1 MRRQAP
7 ERIVVK
13 KGTIRRPKGTGTL
26 QREPSGLY
34 TIRAVINGHHVAKTT
49 GTRDHDEALKKLE
62 EFMAPFVHRDKLMA
76 LKMLEARVAGVEKRE
91 ELEEANRAQM
101 LLCNSWWYY
110 IDSCRRRD
118 ASEAT
123 LVSKKNVWG
132 NFVSWIGLVYEE
144 NMEVRAVTPEIADAY
159 LLYLKRCVSPTT
171 WNNRLCYLREIYRV
185 IMEKAKAKGNPF
197 DGIPLLPKDC
207 HSRREL
213 APVEIRRLLAE
224 AERRGDCWRSLVLTG
239 LYTGLRLGDCCRLT
253 WEKINLE
260 REIIQL
266 IPSKTRRI
274 SPNRIV
280 TIPIHP
286 HLAKIYQRLSVGRE
300 SPDVDEE
307 KTPNGG
313 VEPKYVL
320 PEIGKMYAKAPHR
333 VSFNLEKIFKSA
345 GIRMSVVVDGRRCK
359 VPEATFHSLRH
370 TFVSMAANAGIPLHI
385 IQSIV
390 GHESRAMTWHYYHE
404 DEGMLR
410 KAIATIPSF
419 EEVNEK

>member
-1 MRRQAP
+1 M
-7 ERIVVK
+7 K
-13 KGTIRRPKGTGTL
+13 KGTIRRNRGTGSL

-34 TIRAVINGHHVAKTT
+34 TIRTVINGHHVAKTT
-49 GTRDHDEALKKLE
+49 GTRDHDKALKMLE
-62 EFMAPFVHRDKLMA
+62 EFMAPFVHRDKIMS

-91 ELEEANRAQM
+91 EIEEENRSRM

-118 ASEAT
+118 VSQST
-123 LVSKKNVWG
+123 LAAKKTVWA
-132 NFVSWIGLVYEE
+132 NFVNWIALVYEE
-144 NMEVRAVTPEIADAY
+144 NMEVRAVTPEIVETY
-159 LLYLKRCVSPTT
+159 LLYLKKCVSATT

-185 IMEKAKAKGNPF
+185 IMNKAKAKVNPF
-197 DGIPLLPKDC
+197 NGIPLLPTDC

-213 APVEIRRLLAE
+213 APVEIRRLLTE
-224 AERRGDCWRSLVLTG
+224 AGRRGDSWRTLVLTG

-253 WEKINLE
+253 WEKVNLE

-266 IPSKTRRI
+266 VPSKTRRI

-286 HLAKIYQRLSVGRE
+286 HLAKIYQTLSVGRE
-300 SPDVDEE
+300 NTDGGERNASGGNAE
-307 KTPNGG
+307 PN
-313 VEPKYVL
+313 YIL
-320 PEIGKMYAKAPHR
+320 PEIGKMYVNAPHR
-333 VSFNLEKIFKSA
+333 VSSNLEKIFKAA
-345 GIRMSVVVDGRRCK
+345 GIQMSVAVDGRRCK

-410 KAIATIPSF
+410 EAIATIPSF
-419 EEVNEK
+419 EEVTKK

>member
-1 MRRQAP
+1 M
-7 ERIVVK
+7 K
-13 KGTIRRPKGTGTL
+13 KGTIRRGKGTGSL
-26 QREPSGLY
+26 QRESTGVY
-34 TIRAVINGHHVAKTT
+34 TIRVVFNGQRFAKST
-49 GTRDHDEALKKLE
+49 GTRDHDKALKMLE
-62 EFMAPFVHRDKLMA
+62 EFVAPFVHKEKLMA
-76 LKMLEARVAGVEKRE
+76 RKMLEARVAGMEKRVEIE
-91 ELEEANRAQM
+91 EENRTQM

-118 ASEAT
+118 VSERS
-123 LVSKKNVWG
+123 LVTKKNVWG
-132 NFVSWIGLVYEE
+132 NFVNWIALVYEE
-144 NMEVRAVTPEIADAY
+144 NMEVRAVTPEIAEAY
-159 LLYLKRCVSPTT
+159 LLYLKRCVSSST
-171 WNNRLCYLREIYRV
+171 WNSRLCYLREIYRV
-185 IMEKAKAKGNPF
+185 IMGKARAKVNPF

-224 AERRGDCWRSLVLTG
+224 AEKRGSDWRTLVLTG

-253 WEKINLE
+253 WEKVNLE

-274 SPNRIV
+274 SPNRTV

-286 HLAKIYQRLSVGRE
+286 HLAKVYQKLSVGRKH
-300 SPDVDEE
+300 SDE
-307 KTPNGG
+307 G
-313 VEPKYVL
+313 VEKESGGSAEPNYIL
-320 PEIGKMYAKAPHR
+320 PEIGRMYEQGPHR
-333 VSFNLEKIFKSA
+333 VSFNLEKIFKAA
-345 GIRMSVVVDGRRCK
+345 GIQMSVAVDGRRWK

-404 DEGMLR
+404 DEEVLR
-410 KAIATIPSF
+410 ETIATIPSF
-419 EEVNEK
+419 EEVAKE

>member
-1 MRRQAP
+1 M
-7 ERIVVK
+7 K
-13 KGTIRRPKGTGTL
+13 KGTIRRGKGTGSL
-26 QREPSGLY
+26 QRESTGVY
-34 TIRAVINGHHVAKTT
+34 TIRVVFNGQRFAKST
-49 GTRDHDEALKKLE
+49 GTRDRDKALKMLE
-62 EFMAPFVHRDKLMA
+62 EFVAPFVHKDKLMA
-76 LKMLEARVAGVEKRE
+76 LKMLEARVAGVEKRAEIE
-91 ELEEANRAQM
+91 EENRTQI

-118 ASEAT
+118 VSERS
-123 LVSKKNVWG
+123 LVTKKNVWE

-144 NMEVRAVTPEIADAY
+144 NMEVRAVTPEIAEAY
-159 LLYLKRCVSPTT
+159 LLYLKRCVSSST
-171 WNNRLCYLREIYRV
+171 WNSRLCYLREIYRV
-185 IMEKAKAKGNPF
+185 IMGKARAKVNPF

-224 AERRGDCWRSLVLTG
+224 AEKRGSDWRTLVLTG

-253 WEKINLE
+253 WEKVNLE

-274 SPNRIV
+274 SPNRTV

-286 HLAKIYQRLSVGRE
+286 HLAKAYQKLSVGRKHSDEGGEKE
-300 SPDVDEE
+300 SGGSAE
-307 KTPNGG
+307 PN
-313 VEPKYVL
+313 YIL
-320 PEIGKMYAKAPHR
+320 PEIGRMYEQGPHR
-333 VSFNLEKIFKSA
+333 VSFNLEKIFKAA
-345 GIRMSVVVDGRRCK
+345 GIQMSVAVDGRRWK

-419 EEVNEK
+419 EEAVK

>member
-1 MRRQAP
+1 M
-7 ERIVVK
+7 K
-13 KGTIRRPKGTGTL
+13 KGRIRRGSGTGSL
-26 QREPSGLY
+26 QREPNGIY
-34 TIRAVINGHHVAKTT
+34 TIRAVINGQRFAKTT
-49 GTRDHDEALKKLE
+49 RTRDYDEALKKLE
-62 EFMAPFVHRDKLMA
+62 EFMAPFVRRDKLMA
-76 LKMLEARVAGVEKRE
+76 LKMLEARVAGAEKRV
-91 ELEEANRAQM
+91 ELEEENRPQM

-118 ASEAT
+118 VSERS
-123 LVSKKNVWG
+123 LVTKKNVWE

-144 NMEVRAVTPEIADAY
+144 NMEVRAVTPEIAEAY
-159 LLYLKRCVSPTT
+159 LLYLKRCVSSST
-171 WNNRLCYLREIYRV
+171 WNSRLCYLREIYRV
-185 IMEKAKAKGNPF
+185 IMGKARAKVNPF

-224 AERRGDCWRSLVLTG
+224 AEKRGSDWRTLVLTG

-253 WEKINLE
+253 WEKVNLE

-286 HLAKIYQRLSVGRE
+286 HLAKIYQKLSVGRGCA
-300 SPDVDEE
+300 DVNVRKPSGGNAE
-307 KTPNGG
+307 PN
-313 VEPKYVL
+313 YIL
-320 PEIGKMYAKAPHR
+320 PEIGKMYAQAYYR
-333 VSFNLEKIFKSA
+333 VSFNLEKIFKAA
-345 GIRMSVVVDGRRCK
+345 GIQMSVAVDGRRCK

-404 DEGMLR
+404 DEGRLR
-410 KAIATIPSF
+410 DAIATIPSF
-419 EEVNEK
+419 EEKEK

>member
-1 MRRQAP
+1 MKTKRLRRS
-7 ERIVVK
+7 R
-13 KGTIRRPKGTGTL
+13 GTGTL
-26 QREPSGLY
+26 QREPSGIY
-34 TIRAVINGHHVAKTT
+34 TIRAVINGHHVAKSA

-62 EFMAPFVHRDKLMA
+62 EFMAPFVHRNKLMA

-91 ELEEANRAQM
+91 EIEDENRSRM

-110 IDSCRRRD
+110 VDSCRRRD
-118 ASEAT
+118 
-123 LVSKKNVWG
+123 VSKTTLAAKKTVWA
-132 NFVSWIGLVYEE
+132 NFVNWIGLVYEE
-144 NMEVRAVTPEIADAY
+144 NMEVKAVTPEIVETY
-159 LLYLKRCVSPTT
+159 LLYLKRCVSATT

-185 IMEKAKAKGNPF
+185 IMNKAKAKVNPF
-197 DGIPLLPKDC
+197 NGIPLLPKNC

-213 APVEIRRLLAE
+213 APAEIRRLLTE
-224 AERRGDCWRSLVLTG
+224 AEGRGESWWTLVLTG

-253 WEKINLE
+253 WEKVNLE

-266 IPSKTRRI
+266 VPSKTRRI

-286 HLAKIYQRLSVGRE
+286 HLAKIYQRLSVGRRDADGE
-300 SPDVDEE
+300 GEE
-307 KTPNGG
+307 QPSDGAEPN
-313 VEPKYVL
+313 YIL
-320 PEIGKMYAKAPHR
+320 PEIGKMYTHSPHR
-333 VSFNLEKIFKSA
+333 VSSNLEKIFKAA
-345 GIRMSVVVDGRRCK
+345 GIQMSVEVDGRRCK

-390 GHESRAMTWHYYHE
+390 GHESTAMTWHYYHE

-410 KAIATIPSF
+410 EAIASIPSF
-419 EEVNEK
+419 EEVKK

>member
-1 MRRQAP
+1 MRQQAP

-13 KGTIRRPKGTGTL
+13 KGTIRRARGTGTL
-26 QREPSGLY
+26 QREPSGIY

-62 EFMAPFVHRDKLMA
+62 EFMAPFVRRDKLMA

-91 ELEEANRAQM
+91 EIEEENRSQM

-118 ASEAT
+118 VSQST
-123 LVSKKNVWG
+123 LASKKNVWG
-132 NFVSWIGLVYEE
+132 NFVNWIGLVYEE
-144 NMEVRAVTPEIADAY
+144 NMEVRSVTPEIAEAY

-185 IMEKAKAKGNPF
+185 VMDRAKAKVNPF
-197 DGIPLLPKDC
+197 DGVPLLPKDC

-224 AERRGDCWRSLVLTG
+224 AERRGSCWRTLVLTG

-253 WEKINLE
+253 WEKVNLE

-286 HLAKIYQRLSVGRE
+286 HLAKIYQKLSVARGSAE
-300 SPDVDEE
+300 GGE
-307 KTPNGG
+307 KKPSGGSAEPN
-313 VEPKYVL
+313 YIL
-320 PEIGKMYAKAPHR
+320 PEIGKMYTQSTHR
-333 VSFNLEKIFKSA
+333 VSFNLEKIFKAA
-345 GIRMSVVVDGRRCK
+345 GIQMSVEVDGRRCK

-390 GHESRAMTWHYYHE
+390 GHESTAMTWHYYHE

-410 KAIATIPSF
+410 EAIASIPSF
-419 EEVNEK
+419 EEVKK

>member
-1 MRRQAP
+1 M
-7 ERIVVK
+7 K
-13 KGTIRRPKGTGTL
+13 KGTIRRNRGTGSL
-26 QREPSGLY
+26 QLEPTGVY
-34 TIRAVINGHHVAKTT
+34 TIRAVFNGQRFAKST
-49 GTRDHDEALKKLE
+49 GTRDHDKALKMLE
-62 EFMAPFVHRDKLMA
+62 EFVAPFVHREKLMA
-76 LKMLEARVAGVEKRE
+76 LRMLEARVAGMEKRAEIE
-91 ELEEANRAQM
+91 EENRTQM

-110 IDSCRRRD
+110 VDSCRRRD
-118 ASEAT
+118 VSQST
-123 LVSKKNVWG
+123 LAAKKTVWA
-132 NFVSWIGLVYEE
+132 NFVNWIALVYEE
-144 NMEVRAVTPEIADAY
+144 NMEVRSVAPEIVETY
-159 LLYLKRCVSPTT
+159 LLYLKRCVSATT

-185 IMEKAKAKGNPF
+185 IMNKAKAKVNPF
-197 DGIPLLPKDC
+197 NGIPLLPKDC

-213 APVEIRRLLAE
+213 APVEIRRLLIE
-224 AERRGDCWRSLVLTG
+224 AERRGECWRTLVLTG

-253 WEKINLE
+253 WEKICLE

-286 HLAKIYQRLSVGRE
+286 HLGKIYQKLSVGKER
-300 SPDVDEE
+300 PDGEDEKQPGGSAE
-307 KTPNGG
+307 PN
-313 VEPKYVL
+313 YIL
-320 PEIGKMYAKAPHR
+320 PEIGKMYTQSPHR
-333 VSFNLEKIFKSA
+333 VSFNLEKIFKAA
-345 GIRMSVVVDGRRCK
+345 GIQMSVVVDGRRCK

-410 KAIATIPSF
+410 EAIATIPSF
-419 EEVNEK
+419 EEVAKK